1 MPTSPRLRLPTREA
15 DATVAPRPR
24 KYCPERPVR
33 TQLAPCPCPR
43 PDEQLPPPA
52 RPAGLNIRTEPPDPI
67 NMARH
72 WYFYVSRVFRDM
84 QGGEVL
90 EYAMLAG
97 LFVVATIAVVG
108 AVGG

>member
-1 MPTSPRLRLPTREA
+1 
-15 DATVAPRPR
+15 
-24 KYCPERPVR
+24 
-33 TQLAPCPCPR
+33 
-43 PDEQLPPPA
+43 
-52 RPAGLNIRTEPPDPI
+52 
-67 NMARH
+67 MARH

-108 AVGG
+108 AVGGTVLARWNILHGGP